1 MEPVDVGRGL
11 SQGRGH
17 GGPWGYLFTLAWLAC
32 DKGSEKRLPG
42 LCQGP
47 LSRRGQQ
54 VFQPSRL
61 KTRWSQ
67 RCSPAGCQ
75 LPCQRGPPQPA
86 LLERRGRG
94 ACTQRQGPVE
104 EQWVSPGLQDGS

>member
-54 VFQPSRL
+54 VFQPPWARADS
-61 KTRWSQ
+61 
-67 RCSPAGCQ
+67 
-75 LPCQRGPPQPA
+75 
-86 LLERRGRG
+86 RRGGPSAALRRVASFLVRG
-94 ACTQRQGPVE
+94 ARL
-104 EQWVSPGLQDGS
+104 SLRF